1 METNNFIYHTP
12 DLSFRYE
19 CPETEA
25 IWRVTCQI
33 EMQEDDDS
41 TNNFCLG
48 VTLCEVTRPSG
59 TVVDIYSREEFILR
73 NTLEAAA
80 LEEFWSRAEKAC
92 QKSQH
97 FADNIL

>member
-1 METNNFIYHTP
+1 MSAIAHRT

-25 IWRVTCQI
+25 IWRVLCQI
-33 EMQEDDDS
+33 EMQNDD
-41 TNNFCLG
+41 TNNPALG
-48 VTLCEVTRPSG
+48 VTLCEVSFPDGSLMG
-59 TVVDIYSREEFILR
+59 IYLPVYKTFRQ
-73 NTLEAAA
+73 TLEAAA